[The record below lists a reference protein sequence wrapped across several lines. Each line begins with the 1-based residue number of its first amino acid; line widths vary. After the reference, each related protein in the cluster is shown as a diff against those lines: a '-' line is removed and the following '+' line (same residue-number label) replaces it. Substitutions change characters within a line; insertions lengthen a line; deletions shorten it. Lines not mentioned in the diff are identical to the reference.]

1 MLPVR
6 APLPYESIACLVLT
20 HLPLLAGLSGLVA
33 RFVSRLTLC
42 GMDESLGLHSLLL
55 VSSLG
60 WVLLRLGPF
69 FL

>member
-1 MLPVR
+1 MR
-6 APLPYESIACLVLT
+6 APLPCESIACLVLT
-20 HLPLLAGLSGLVA
+20 HLSLPAGLSGPVA

-55 VSSLG
+55 VSSSG
-60 WVLLRLGPF
+60 WVLLRHGPF